1 LCDIS
6 KSHDEIN
13 LVLNKMSPVL
23 DNRQMIKLNKVLD
36 DLFHESEEMIPKSSQ
51 ELLDSFIAT
60 KRLEGRLEQTLDL
73 YRRTVER
80 MLSKFDK
87 NVCVFSTED
96 VRDYLAD
103 YQKSRY

>member
-1 LCDIS
+1 MLQE
-6 KSHDEIN
+6 EIN

-60 KRLEGRLEQTLDL
+60 KRLEGRSEQTLDL

-96 VRDYLAD
+96 VYGIW
-103 YQKSRY
+103 Q

>member
-1 LCDIS
+1 MLQE
-6 KSHDEIN
+6 EIN

-60 KRLEGRLEQTLDL
+60 KRLEGRSEQTLDL

-87 NVCVFSTED
+87 NVCVSSTED
-96 VRDYLAD
+96 VYGIW
-103 YQKSRY
+103 Q

>member
-1 LCDIS
+1 
-6 KSHDEIN
+6 
-13 LVLNKMSPVL
+13 MSPVL